1 LLIGRDMN
9 RETLLQHHD
18 GRVQVDCSSMSFRRD
33 YEPTEL
39 IADGVVHAVALG
51 LATIGLIPLL
61 GAAGRLASPVE
72 SASIWVYSAGLLTT
86 LGLSA
91 AYNLW
96 PIGPRKWFLRRC
108 DQSGI
113 YVMIAATYTPFVVH
127 GKIAMI
133 LDGFP
138 IGLWAV
144 AFAGVL
150 TKFTFGARFGYRDV
164 LPYLLFGW
172 IGVFF
177 YAPVWSSL
185 PASAIWLIIAGGALY
200 LLGVIFHLRQH
211 WPYQSA
217 IWHGFV
223 VAAAACHYTA
233 ILECVSAR
241 AV

>member
-1 LLIGRDMN
+1 MN
-9 RETLLQHHD
+9 RETLLQYHD
-18 GRVQVDCSSMSFRRD
+18 GRVQIDCRSMSFRWD
-33 YEPTEL
+33 YEPAEL
-39 IADGVVHAVALG
+39 IADGFVHAAALG

-61 GAAGRLASPVE
+61 SAASRLPSALE
-72 SASIWVYSAGLLTT
+72 CASIWVYSVGLLTT
-86 LGLSA
+86 LGFSA

-96 PIGPRKWFLRRC
+96 PLSPRKWFLRRC
-108 DQSGI
+108 DQSGV

-127 GKIAMI
+127 GKVAMV

-144 AFAGVL
+144 AFAGIL
-150 TKFTFGARFGYRDV
+150 TKFTFDARFGYRDV

-172 IGVFF
+172 IGIFF

-185 PASAIWLIIAGGALY
+185 PAPAIWPIIAGGALY
-200 LLGVIFHLRQH
+200 LLGVIFYLWQHL
-211 WPYQSA
+211 PYQSA

-223 VAAAACHYTA
+223 VAAAACHYKA